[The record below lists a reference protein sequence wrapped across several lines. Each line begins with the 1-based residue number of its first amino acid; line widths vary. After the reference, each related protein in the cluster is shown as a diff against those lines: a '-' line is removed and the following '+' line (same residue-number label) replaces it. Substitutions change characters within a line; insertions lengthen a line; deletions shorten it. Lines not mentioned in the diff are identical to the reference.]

1 MNPIRNP
8 GTIESVSKNAR
19 LGEILGAESARMK
32 LDRSAVT
39 DEATYRRYEAEQ
51 WLEAVV
57 IRGLRVDAAPNHL
70 QRWLWARLKDRL

>member
-1 MNPIRNP
+1 
-8 GTIESVSKNAR
+8 
-19 LGEILGAESARMK
+19 MK